1 MKQIAD
7 QGRNCKNCQDQK
19 KPNIQHTRCSII
31 NSAQKLEPDQQAM
44 HIVLKKN
51 QLKLSKRKPYY
62 KSNSTNDRETKKI
75 KYFFLI

>member
-44 HIVLKKN
+44 HIVLKKISLNYQKENHTTN
-51 QLKLSKRKPYY
+51 QTRQMIEKQKKLNIS
-62 KSNSTNDRETKKI
+62 
-75 KYFFLI
+75 F